1 MDKVSEI
8 RRKIDKIDAK
18 IAKLLLEREREVLK
32 LAQEKR
38 DASLSIKDEE
48 REAEILERLE
58 TPAQK
63 EIFKKIIE
71 KSQEIQRS
79 EFDSKP

>member
-1 MDKVSEI
+1 MDKVSKI

-38 DASLSIKDEE
+38 AASLSIKDEE
-48 REAEILERLE
+48 REAEILERLK
-58 TPAQK
+58 TPGQK